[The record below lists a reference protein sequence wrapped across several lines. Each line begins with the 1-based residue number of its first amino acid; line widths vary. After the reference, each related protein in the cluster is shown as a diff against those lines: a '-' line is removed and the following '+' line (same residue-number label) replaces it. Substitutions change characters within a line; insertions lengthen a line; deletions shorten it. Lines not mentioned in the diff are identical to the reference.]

1 MWNQQDD
8 KVTNLASLIA
18 QWWGRINR
26 KTVKYVKQLLS
37 ANLLRGV
44 EQRNCVCIEYA
55 QVCSMHYLHQRK
67 EMGSLWG
74 GPFFTPRS
82 YFAAVGDIGGAKGN
96 NHANRIF
103 CRRGYKP
110 RQLYM
115 LVKFWKWVVV
125 YVCREFPP
133 ALGKHTTK
141 NAKVCSPILGLASW
155 WWITL

>member
-8 KVTNLASLIA
+8 LMTKIALLIA

-44 EQRNCVCIEYA
+44 EQRNCVCIGYA
-55 QVCSMHYLHQRK
+55 KVCSMHYLHQRK

-115 LVKFWKWVVV
+115 LVNSGSGLSLCLPRISPGFGQTFDKK
-125 YVCREFPP
+125 C
-133 ALGKHTTK
+133 KS
-141 NAKVCSPILGLASW
+141 CSPILG
-155 WWITL
+155 

>member
-1 MWNQQDD
+1 
-8 KVTNLASLIA
+8 
-18 QWWGRINR
+18 
-26 KTVKYVKQLLS
+26 
-37 ANLLRGV
+37 
-44 EQRNCVCIEYA
+44 
-55 QVCSMHYLHQRK
+55 MHYLHQRK

-115 LVKFWKWVVV
+115 LVNSGSGLSLCLPRISPSF
-125 YVCREFPP
+125 
-133 ALGKHTTK
+133 GQTSDK
-141 NAKVCSPILGLASW
+141 NAKVALPY
-155 WWITL
+155 

>member
-1 MWNQQDD
+1 
-8 KVTNLASLIA
+8 
-18 QWWGRINR
+18 
-26 KTVKYVKQLLS
+26 
-37 ANLLRGV
+37 
-44 EQRNCVCIEYA
+44 
-55 QVCSMHYLHQRK
+55 MHYLHQRK

-115 LVKFWKWVVV
+115 LVNSGSGLSSCLPRISPGFGQTFDKKMQKLLSHI
-125 YVCREFPP
+125 RL
-133 ALGKHTTK
+133 AL
-141 NAKVCSPILGLASW
+141 W
-155 WWITL
+155 WWITLKSISKDWIHALDLCLFICRYLAVYKLRPSWGDRFVLALLLLYPRYVRKSARAKRA